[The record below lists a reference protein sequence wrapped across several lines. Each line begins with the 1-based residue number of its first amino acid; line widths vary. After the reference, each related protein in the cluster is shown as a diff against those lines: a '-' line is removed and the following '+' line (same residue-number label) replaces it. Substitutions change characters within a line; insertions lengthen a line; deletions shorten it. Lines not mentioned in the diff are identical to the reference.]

1 MTILDLKSLNISF
14 EKAVRLL
21 VKYVPLSDE
30 NSRKPILFHNI
41 RVGVYL
47 YENNYKSEIV
57 LAGVLH
63 DAIEWSGASEQ
74 ILKSEFGNNVFKLV
88 LANTKNSL
96 IKDEEKIINELIQ
109 RCAQNGQDALII
121 KTADIIDSFKW
132 YAEQNNI
139 EELQYCIRNAN
150 AISKFKPDDFN
161 NKIFDELRNWQA
173 KFTHLTK

>member
-1 MTILDLKSLNISF
+1 M
-14 EKAVRLL
+14 RLL
-21 VKYVPLSDE
+21 AKYMPPSDE

-47 YENNYKSEIV
+47 YENDYKSEIV

-63 DAIEWSGASEQ
+63 DTIEWSGASEQ
-74 ILKSEFGNNVFKLV
+74 ILKSEFGNNVFRLV

-96 IKDEEKIINELIQ
+96 IKDEEKIIDELIQ
-109 RCAQNGQDALII
+109 RCVQNGQDALII

-150 AISKFKPDDFN
+150 AISKFKPDNFN
-161 NKIFDELRNWQA
+161 DKIFSELRNWQA